1 MSIFFF
7 SLFIAIF
14 IHFHWLF
21 GVFLLS
27 SRKMCF
33 SDPFLCFSFFPF
45 VFLSFFSFLSIHVD
59 EKSGKGKNKFEIENI
74 SRNLW
79 NLWGNF
85 PIFIFVFWKWLTI
98 CVLFWQFTKT
108 EFFVF
113 SFPFDRIKK
122 NVRQTVSEQ
131 FRMF

>member
-1 MSIFFF
+1 MSIIFI

-45 VFLSFFSFLSIHVD
+45 VFLSFFSFLTIHVD

-85 PIFIFVFWKWLTI
+85 PIFHFFVLKVNDNLCFVLTI
-98 CVLFWQFTKT
+98 HKNTVFCLF
-108 EFFVF
+108 
-113 SFPFDRIKK
+113 FPFRSNKK
-122 NVRQTVSEQ
+122 ERSTTNQGTN
-131 FRMF
+131 